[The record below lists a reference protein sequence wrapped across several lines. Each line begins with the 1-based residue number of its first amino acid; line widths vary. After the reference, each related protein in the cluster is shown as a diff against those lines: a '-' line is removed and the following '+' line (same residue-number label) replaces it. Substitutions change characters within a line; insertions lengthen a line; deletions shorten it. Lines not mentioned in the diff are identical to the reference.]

1 MNPFTHAV
9 KYKLGPTVIT
19 ELFRTQW
26 AAQQRA
32 AALLIPGGAS
42 VAIVRLAPRREVRN
56 GP

>member
-1 MNPFTHAV
+1 VNPFTHAV